1 MTEQRSAGSPEHR
14 TDGAGHRESGAGLRP
29 AGLRLR
35 PSVTRVRADGIR
47 HRLDSARKRLGGI
60 WYRLDVVV
68 RDLPF
73 GLLLLIGSFLPAL
86 RSNGTVVGGVPDR
99 PHDAL
104 AVVVILLESLP
115 LAVRRRW
122 PALSLALVSG
132 GFAADQLLGYHT
144 FAATA
149 MGVAL
154 VSTGSHLERHRRSFV
169 AGLTVAYV
177 ALSVGLSRLGT
188 GETVA
193 EYTTFYLAM
202 GLAWGAGSWLRT
214 TRQAEAERRE
224 RVAVETRNAERTR
237 IARELHD
244 VVTHHVTAMVVQA
257 EAARYLTAAP
267 DRLEQSLSAVADTGR
282 RAITDLRHLL
292 DLLHPDH
299 GTRSGDDAAAEPRT
313 PAVGRVL
320 TLVEQTRRAGQPVE
334 FTEEGAPPESTGSS
348 DLVAYRVVQEAL
360 TNALKYAH
368 GSRTSVVVRHGERE
382 ITVEVGTE
390 GTGSRA
396 AAVGG
401 SGRGLAG
408 LRERVDVLGGDFS
421 AGAVAGGGFVV
432 RARIPAGVRS

>member
-1 MTEQRSAGSPEHR
+1 MTEQRSAGSPEHW
-14 TDGAGHRESGAGLRP
+14 TDGAGHRESGAGHRP
-29 AGLRLR
+29 TGLRLR
-35 PSVTRVRADGIR
+35 PLVNRARLDGIR
-47 HRLDSARKRLGGI
+47 HRLDSTRKRLGGV

-73 GLLLLIGSFLPAL
+73 GLLLLIGSFIPAL
-86 RSNGTVVGGVPDR
+86 RSNGTVIGGVPDR
-99 PHDAL
+99 PHDAM
-104 AVVVILLESLP
+104 AVVVILLETLP

-122 PALSLALVSG
+122 PALSLVLVSG
-132 GFAADQLLGYHT
+132 GFAVDQLLGYHT

-149 MGVAL
+149 MGVVL

-177 ALSVGLSRLGT
+177 ALSVGLSHLGR
-188 GETVA
+188 GETAA
-193 EYTTFYLAM
+193 EFTTFYMAL

-214 TRQAEAERRE
+214 TRQAEAERRK

-267 DRLEQSLSAVADTGR
+267 ERLEQSLSAVSDTGR

-292 DLLHPDH
+292 DLLNPDH
-299 GTRSGDDAAAEPRT
+299 GTGNGGDAAAEPRT

-368 GSRTSVVVRHGERE
+368 GSRTSVTVRHGERE
-382 ITVEVGTE
+382 ITVEVSTD

-432 RARIPAGVRS
+432 RARIPAGGRS